1 MFYKIY
7 PFQIPKFS
15 RITVIL
21 SNTNCTTT
29 SNSVPASQINEFYS
43 KFYIA
48 IFIVFMQKS

>member
-15 RITVIL
+15 RITVI

-48 IFIVFMQKS
+48 TFIVFMQKS